1 MVGTGT
7 LSEDVSAATYDLE
20 MDGVIHLLSCKGD
33 ASQSKKCELPLG
45 AGSLS
50 FDAMSFPLKAG
61 QTQVKV
67 DIALSANLPASLATT
82 TTKATATATN
92 GDKLF
97 CIEIKSSKSE
107 SSAVLPRAP
116 QDYPVATMK
125 TSVAG
130 ALAAAA
136 SATDL
141 KLTWSD
147 CGDASTKA
155 KITSFSPDHL
165 TLGQTTTMVGTGTL
179 SEDVSAATYDLEMDG
194 VIHLLSCKGDASQS
208 KTCALPLSAGTL
220 SFDAMSFPLKAGPT
234 Q

>member
-1 MVGTGT
+1 MGTTMTGTGT

-67 DIALSANLPASLATT
+67 DIALSANLPASLAST

-97 CIEIKSSKSE
+97 CIEIKSSKAADQHSE
-107 SSAVLPRAP
+107 VLSREETEKSVVVSHSSSSETSS
-116 QDYPVATMK
+116 QIATMK
-125 TSVAG
+125 DSIAG
-130 ALAAAA
+130 GLAATA

-147 CGDASTKA
+147 CGDASTK
-155 KITSFSPDHL
+155 
-165 TLGQTTTMVGTGTL
+165 
-179 SEDVSAATYDLEMDG
+179 
-194 VIHLLSCKGDASQS
+194 
-208 KTCALPLSAGTL
+208 
-220 SFDAMSFPLKAGPT
+220 
-234 Q
+234 